1 MLPLLHSL
9 THLTYL
15 TSTSPRIRDILVIDG
30 GLERLLEILQESALP
45 RSASSPIPDWY
56 SLRGPHTAAVINHQ
70 QQISLR
76 HSLAFQCVVN
86 IGVRGSEMV
95 RTRVVQSGALDVVA
109 QIMEVW
115 LQGKGMSIE
124 SGPLG
129 SQAAVDRAAAGLQQH
144 WYQSSRSKD
153 RHKERDKEREKLR
166 ETRHAGTASAEIGR
180 SRASPPPFPDS
191 RSTTRPAVIGSTSTL
206 PVGRVVSKES
216 LERSLT
222 PQDEPNPTEIIVNM
236 LSLEQRAS
244 ITRINAVARLAG
256 IDRAF
261 IKRAVLQPND
271 QSNGLRMLFRSFSLD
286 LNVLLALEGGNL
298 NGGAV
303 PSGFIEERSFS
314 RPPRDLAPRPP
325 RMPLVEPRQEETMRA
340 MSMTPESAGDAEDD
354 VSMDSAGEQAEIS
367 IQIGSPRR
375 RDTITS
381 PERRDVP
388 PPRQGEHTAVL
399 EQPTPRA
406 VLPSLPPMGINIRPR
421 SDRMPSQDSSIRAIM
436 EDNVGSPFASGSNS
450 TLSSLNEQTST
461 GVALGSPTN
470 EARPRERPI
479 LSIRRPS
486 TRAIF
491 DGGSGVSTPGIDTP
505 PQSAMRQRSGTIT
518 NARLHQ
524 SSVSVGEASRL
535 AAQVNDNRSASRA
548 GTEDDES
555 AVDEEPA
562 QIVEQEVS
570 IVGTTDDEVVEVLNG
585 LVDVDEQA
593 RTQAEVDLAMG
604 APPGAPGA
612 TQTPRIAEMTPRQ
625 AHRTNALPVT
635 TVTGTDMNGND
646 DRHETTAF
654 AAVIA
659 AGAPRGFSDLSD
671 LVNVIETTTPTG
683 EVTYNDDTILLCL
696 QLLAYLSKYPHVRA
710 AFHHPRRPMHPDC
723 EIPEGIQ
730 LPERPA
736 LSRSN
741 NMFSLVERFTFRPS
755 GPDPDMQKLPADIQY
770 WAGVIMRNACRKD
783 DSNGGIRQCANVNCG
798 RWETFPREFAKCRRC
813 RKAKYCS
820 KECQSK
826 AWQEGHRFW
835 YVSWQFEIVRLAL
848 DADGH
853 AHTGA
858 TLANQ
863 NLARS
868 QSLGL

>member
-45 RSASSPIPDWY
+45 RSATSPIADWY

-115 LQGKGMSIE
+115 LQGKGMSIH

-129 SQAAVDRAAAGLQQH
+129 SQIAVDRAAAGLQH
-144 WYQSSRSKD
+144 PWYQSSRSRD
-153 RHKERDKEREKLR
+153 RHRERER
-166 ETRHAGTASAEIGR
+166 ERERYREARQASGAEASR
-180 SRASPPPFPDS
+180 SRNSPPLFPEN
-191 RSTTRPAVIGSTSTL
+191 RSHTRQPMGSSPHGL
-206 PVGRVVSKES
+206 PPGRVITKES
-216 LERSLT
+216 LERSMV
-222 PQDEPNPTEIIVNM
+222 PQDEPSPTDIIVNM
-236 LSLEQRAS
+236 LTLEQRAS
-244 ITRINAVARLAG
+244 ITRINAVARLTG
-256 IDRAF
+256 IDRGF
-261 IKRAVLQPND
+261 IRRAVIQPND
-271 QSNGLRMLFRSFSLD
+271 QSHGLRTLFRSFGLD

-298 NGGAV
+298 DGGLV
-303 PSGFIEERSFS
+303 PSGFIFVEERPSS
-314 RPPRDLAPRPP
+314 RLPPREMPVRPTRVP
-325 RMPLVEPRQEETMRA
+325 VPEIRPEEQLRA
-340 MSMTPESAGDAEDD
+340 MSMTPESVAEGEDD
-354 VSMDSAGEQAEIS
+354 VAMDSSGEQTEPAPVVPMVLS
-367 IQIGSPRR
+367 RSG
-375 RDTITS
+375 TITS

-388 PPRQGEHTAVL
+388 PPRQGEQSIVI

-406 VLPSLPPMGINIRPR
+406 AVPTLPAMGINIRPR
-421 SDRMPSQDSSIRAIM
+421 SIRTPSHETSMHALQEEAG
-436 EDNVGSPFASGSNS
+436 GSPFASGSNS
-450 TLSSLNEQTST
+450 TLSSLNDQAGPFAGPSLTPSES
-461 GVALGSPTN
+461 
-470 EARPRERPI
+470 RPRERPM
-479 LSIRRPS
+479 LSLRRPS

-491 DGGSGVSTPGIDTP
+491 DAGSGASSPGIDTP

-518 NARLHQ
+518 NSRLHQ
-524 SSVSVGEASRL
+524 PIAINAGDVARISI
-535 AAQVNDNRSASRA
+535 QNNDIRSTSRA

-555 AVDEEPA
+555 AVGEEPPQLA
-562 QIVEQEVS
+562 EQEVS
-570 IVGTTDDEVVEVLNG
+570 IVGTMDDEAVEALNG
-585 LVDVDEQA
+585 LVEVDVEA

-625 AHRTNALPVT
+625 THRNNTLPAT
-635 TVTGTDMNGND
+635 TIAGTDMTGME

-723 EIPEGIQ
+723 DIPDGID

-755 GPDPDMQKLPADIQY
+755 GPDPEMQKLPADIQY

-783 DSNGGIRQCANVNCG
+783 DAHGGIRQCANVNCG
-798 RWETFPREFAKCRRC
+798 KWEKITREFAKCRRC

-835 YVSWQFEIVRLAL
+835 
-848 DADGH
+848 
-853 AHTGA
+853 
-858 TLANQ
+858 
-863 NLARS
+863 
-868 QSLGL
+868 

>member
-1 MLPLLHSL
+1 MRDSNYSFPAQNRVCVSITAQLYDRRALDTASMLPLLHSL

-45 RSASSPIPDWY
+45 RSATSPIADWY

-115 LQGKGMSIE
+115 LQGKGMSIH

-129 SQAAVDRAAAGLQQH
+129 SQIAVDRAAAGLQH
-144 WYQSSRSKD
+144 PWYQSSRSRD
-153 RHKERDKEREKLR
+153 RHRERERERERYR
-166 ETRHAGTASAEIGR
+166 ETRHTSGAEASR
-180 SRASPPPFPDS
+180 SRNSPPLFPEH
-191 RSTTRPAVIGSTSTL
+191 RSHTRQPMGSSPHGL
-206 PVGRVVSKES
+206 PPGRVITKES
-216 LERSLT
+216 LERSMV
-222 PQDEPNPTEIIVNM
+222 PQDEPSPTDIIVNM
-236 LSLEQRAS
+236 LTLEQRAS
-244 ITRINAVARLAG
+244 ITRINAVARLTG
-256 IDRAF
+256 IDR
-261 IKRAVLQPND
+261 
-271 QSNGLRMLFRSFSLD
+271 
-286 LNVLLALEGGNL
+286 GNL
-298 NGGAV
+298 DGGLV
-303 PSGFIEERSFS
+303 PSGFIFVEERPSS
-314 RPPRDLAPRPP
+314 RLPPREMPVRPTRVP
-325 RMPLVEPRQEETMRA
+325 VPEIRPEEQLRA
-340 MSMTPESAGDAEDD
+340 MSMTPESVAEGEDD
-354 VSMDSAGEQAEIS
+354 VSMDSSGEQTEPAPVVPMVLS
-367 IQIGSPRR
+367 RSG
-375 RDTITS
+375 TITS

-388 PPRQGEHTAVL
+388 PPRQGEQPIVI

-406 VLPSLPPMGINIRPR
+406 AVPTLPAMGINIRPR
-421 SDRMPSQDSSIRAIM
+421 SIRTPSHETSMRALQ
-436 EDNVGSPFASGSNS
+436 EEAGGSPFASGSNS
-450 TLSSLNEQTST
+450 TLSSLNDQAGPFAGPSLTPSESRTREP
-461 GVALGSPTN
+461 V
-470 EARPRERPI
+470 EA
-479 LSIRRPS
+479 
-486 TRAIF
+486 
-491 DGGSGVSTPGIDTP
+491 
-505 PQSAMRQRSGTIT
+505 
-518 NARLHQ
+518 
-524 SSVSVGEASRL
+524 
-535 AAQVNDNRSASRA
+535 
-548 GTEDDES
+548 
-555 AVDEEPA
+555 
-562 QIVEQEVS
+562 
-570 IVGTTDDEVVEVLNG
+570 LNG
-585 LVDVDEQA
+585 LVEVDVEA

-625 AHRTNALPVT
+625 THRNNTLPAT
-635 TVTGTDMNGND
+635 TIAGTDMTGME

-723 EIPEGIQ
+723 DIPDGID

-755 GPDPDMQKLPADIQY
+755 GPDPEMQKLPADIQY

-783 DSNGGIRQCANVNCG
+783 DAHGGIRQCANVNCG
-798 RWETFPREFAKCRRC
+798 KWEKITREFAKCRRC

-835 YVSWQFEIVRLAL
+835 
-848 DADGH
+848 
-853 AHTGA
+853 
-858 TLANQ
+858 
-863 NLARS
+863 
-868 QSLGL
+868 

>member
-45 RSASSPIPDWY
+45 RSATSPIPDWY
-56 SLRGPHTAAVINHQ
+56 SLRGPHTAAIINHQ

-95 RTRVVQSGALDVVA
+95 RTRVVQSGALDVVG

-115 LQGKGMSIE
+115 LKGKGMSIH

-129 SQAAVDRAAAGLQQH
+129 SLAAVERAAAGLQH
-144 WYQSSRSKD
+144 PWYQSSRSRD
-153 RHKERDKEREKLR
+153 RHKEREKERERHR
-166 ETRHAGTASAEIGR
+166 ETRHSGSLDPSR
-180 SRASPPPFPDS
+180 SRTSPPPFPET
-191 RSTTRPAVIGSTSTL
+191 RSHNRQPMSNPSSHGL
-206 PVGRVVSKES
+206 PPGRVISKES
-216 LERSLT
+216 LERSLV
-222 PQDEPNPTEIIVNM
+222 PQDEPSPTDIIVNM

-244 ITRINAVARLAG
+244 ITRINAVARLTG
-256 IDRAF
+256 IDRGF
-261 IKRAVLQPND
+261 IRRAVIQPND
-271 QSNGLRMLFRSFSLD
+271 QSHGLRTLFRSFGLD

-298 NGGAV
+298 NGGLV
-303 PSGFIEERSFS
+303 PSGFVYGGDERSTS
-314 RPPRDLAPRPP
+314 RTPREMPIRPT
-325 RMPLVEPRQEETMRA
+325 RMPVPETRPEEDQLRA
-340 MSMTPESAGDAEDD
+340 MSMTPDSVVEGEDD
-354 VSMDSAGEQAEIS
+354 VSMDSSGEQAETEREPVATA
-367 IQIGSPRR
+367 GSNR

-388 PPRQGEHTAVL
+388 PPRQGEQALNL

-406 VLPSLPPMGINIRPR
+406 AVPSLPTMGINIRPR
-421 SDRMPSQDSSIRAIM
+421 SIRTPSHETSMRTLQEQSGD
-436 EDNVGSPFASGSNS
+436 SPFASGSNS
-450 TLSSLNEQTST
+450 TLSSLNDQASVFAGPGLTST
-461 GVALGSPTN
+461 ESRT
-470 EARPRERPI
+470 RERPM
-479 LSIRRPS
+479 LSLRRPS
-486 TRAIF
+486 ARAIF
-491 DGGSGVSTPGIDTP
+491 ESGSGASSPGIDTP

-524 SSVSVGEASRL
+524 PIAVNVGDVARISI
-535 AAQVNDNRSASRA
+535 QNNDNRSTSRA

-555 AVDEEPA
+555 AVGEEPP
-562 QIVEQEVS
+562 QIAEQEVS
-570 IVGTTDDEVVEVLNG
+570 IVGTMDDEAVEALNG
-585 LVDVDEQA
+585 LVEVDPEA

-625 AHRTNALPVT
+625 THRNNALPAT
-635 TVTGTDMNGND
+635 TIVGTDTNGME

-723 EIPEGIQ
+723 EIPEGIE

-736 LSRSN
+736 LSQSN
-741 NMFSLVERFTFRPS
+741 NMFSLVERFTFRPA
-755 GPDPDMQKLPADIQY
+755 GPDPEMQKLPADIQY

-783 DSNGGIRQCANVNCG
+783 DANGGIRQCANVNCG
-798 RWETFPREFAKCRRC
+798 KWETFPREFAKCRRC

-835 YVSWQFEIVRLAL
+835 
-848 DADGH
+848 
-853 AHTGA
+853 
-858 TLANQ
+858 
-863 NLARS
+863 
-868 QSLGL
+868 

>member
-45 RSASSPIPDWY
+45 RSATSPIPDWY
-56 SLRGPHTAAVINHQ
+56 SLRGPHTAAIINHQ

-95 RTRVVQSGALDVVA
+95 RTRVVQSGALDIVA

-115 LQGKGMSIE
+115 LKGKGMSIH

-129 SQAAVDRAAAGLQQH
+129 SQAAVERAAAGIHLP
-144 WYQSSRSKD
+144 WYPASRSRD
-153 RHKERDKEREKLR
+153 RHRERERERERHR
-166 ETRHAGTASAEIGR
+166 ETRYSGNLDPNQA
-180 SRASPPPFPDS
+180 RASPPDFADN
-191 RSTTRPAVIGSTSTL
+191 RSHHRQSMGPPSHGM
-206 PVGRVVSKES
+206 PPGRVISKES
-216 LERSLT
+216 LERSLV
-222 PQDEPNPTEIIVNM
+222 PQDEPSPTDIIVNM

-244 ITRINAVARLAG
+244 ITRINAVARLTG
-256 IDRAF
+256 IDRGF
-261 IKRAVLQPND
+261 IRRAVIQPND
-271 QSNGLRMLFRSFSLD
+271 QSHGLRTLFRTFGLD

-298 NGGAV
+298 NGGLV
-303 PSGFIEERSFS
+303 PSGFVFVDERPSS
-314 RPPRDLAPRPP
+314 RPPREAPVRQSRIPVPELRPEDQ
-325 RMPLVEPRQEETMRA
+325 LRA
-340 MSMTPESAGDAEDD
+340 MSMTPDSVAEGEDD
-354 VSMDSAGEQAEIS
+354 VLMDSSGEQTETPEVPGAGLS
-367 IQIGSPRR
+367 RR
-375 RDTITS
+375 GTITS

-388 PPRQGEHTAVL
+388 PPRQGEQMIII

-406 VLPSLPPMGINIRPR
+406 AVPSLPTMGMNIRPR
-421 SDRMPSQDSSIRAIM
+421 SIRTPSHEASMRSMQEEAG
-436 EDNVGSPFASGSNS
+436 ESPFASGSNS
-450 TLSSLNEQTST
+450 TLSSLNDQA
-461 GVALGSPTN
+461 GPFVAPSLVPT
-470 EARPRERPI
+470 ESRTRERPM
-479 LSIRRPS
+479 LSLRRPS

-491 DGGSGVSTPGIDTP
+491 EAGSGASSPGIDTP
-505 PQSAMRQRSGTIT
+505 PPSAMRQRSGTIT
-518 NARLHQ
+518 RVHQPTLVGVGDIART
-524 SSVSVGEASRL
+524 SSQG
-535 AAQVNDNRSASRA
+535 NDIRSTSRA

-555 AVDEEPA
+555 AVGEEPP
-562 QIVEQEVS
+562 QIAEQEVS
-570 IVGTTDDEVVEVLNG
+570 IVGTMDDEAVAALDGLVEV
-585 LVDVDEQA
+585 DVEA

-612 TQTPRIAEMTPRQ
+612 TQTPRVAEMTPRQ
-625 AHRTNALPVT
+625 THRTNMLPAT
-635 TVTGTDMNGND
+635 TIVGTDVHGHED
-646 DRHETTAF
+646 GHETTAF

-683 EVTYNDDTILLCL
+683 EVTYNDDMILLCL

-723 EIPEGIQ
+723 EIPEGID
-730 LPERPA
+730 LPERPV
-736 LSRSN
+736 LSSSN
-741 NMFSLVERFTFRPS
+741 NMFSLVERFTFRPA
-755 GPDPDMQKLPADIQY
+755 GPDPEMQKLPADIQY

-783 DSNGGIRQCANVNCG
+783 DANGGIRQCANVNCG
-798 RWETFPREFAKCRRC
+798 KWEISPREFAKCRRC

-835 YVSWQFEIVRLAL
+835 
-848 DADGH
+848 
-853 AHTGA
+853 
-858 TLANQ
+858 
-863 NLARS
+863 
-868 QSLGL
+868 